1 MKMPVRGPLLDRDDA
16 DAVMHTN
23 PRGLSPFLLIG
34 DHAGRAI
41 PKHLGSLGVNE
52 TDRARHIAWD
62 IGVRE
67 LGVMLARKIDAP
79 FIHQHY
85 SRLVIDCNRDPH
97 SPEAIPNLSD
107 DTPIPGN
114 ADISN
119 VARLERIAAIHEP
132 YQSAIAL
139 EIDRRDSMRHPT
151 ILVALHSFTPN
162 LASTLRS
169 WDIGVLHDGRQDGF
183 ARALIDALRADEAL
197 EVGDNK
203 PYRMDSTDYT
213 VPLHAFE
220 RGLLYAELEIRQDLI
235 AFPPGQARWCRILA
249 NVLPAAYEAVSKG
262 SK

>member
-1 MKMPVRGPLLDRDDA
+1 MKIPVRGPLLDCDDA
-16 DAVMHTN
+16 DAVVQTN
-23 PRGLSPFLLIG
+23 PSGRSPFLLIG
-34 DHAGRAI
+34 DHAGSAI

-67 LGVMLARKIDAP
+67 LGVMLAHRIDAA

-97 SPEAIPNLSD
+97 SPEAIPNLSG

-119 VARLERIAAIHEP
+119 DTRLERIAAIHEP
-132 YQSAIAL
+132 YQNAIAV
-139 EIDRRDSMRHPT
+139 EIDRRDSMGHPT
-151 ILVALHSFTPN
+151 ILVALHSFTPS
-162 LASTLRS
+162 LAGVSRP

-183 ARALIDALRADEAL
+183 ARALIDALRRDEML
-197 EVGDNK
+197 EVSDNE

-235 AFPPGQARWCRILA
+235 TFPPGQARWCSILA
-249 NVLPAAYEAVSKG
+249 NVLPAAYEALSKG

>member
-1 MKMPVRGPLLDRDDA
+1 MIHPRGTLLDRDDA
-16 DAVMHTN
+16 EAVVHAN
-23 PRGLSPFLLIG
+23 PEGRSPFLLIG

-41 PKHLGSLGVNE
+41 PKRLGSLGVSQAG
-52 TDRARHIAWD
+52 RARHIACD

-67 LGVMLARKIDAP
+67 LGVMLAHRIDAA

-85 SRLVIDCNRDPH
+85 SRLVIDCNRDPL

-114 ADISN
+114 AGISN
-119 VARLERIAAIHEP
+119 DARLERIAAIHEP
-132 YQSAIAL
+132 YQNAIAT
-139 EIDRRDSMRHPT
+139 EIDRRDSMKHPT
-151 ILVALHSFTPN
+151 ILVALHSFTPS
-162 LASTLRS
+162 LAGVLRP

-183 ARALIDALRADEAL
+183 ARALIEALRIDETL
-197 EVGDNK
+197 EVADNE

-235 AFPPGQARWCRILA
+235 TFPSGQARWCRILA